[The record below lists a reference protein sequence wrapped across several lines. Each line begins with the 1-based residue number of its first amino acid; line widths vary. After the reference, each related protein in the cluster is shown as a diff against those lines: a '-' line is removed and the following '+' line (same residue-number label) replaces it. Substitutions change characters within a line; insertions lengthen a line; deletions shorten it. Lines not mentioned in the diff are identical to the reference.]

1 MAMQNFN
8 FTEGALGEKPGNGTR
23 KTPLTPSSLALAVR
37 RPCRLCGQ
45 FLVHATPNQLLAQ
58 LLAATLNQ
66 CWTVA

>member
-1 MAMQNFN
+1 MYDHAELDFYRRLI
-8 FTEGALGEKPGNGTR
+8 GAEEAWQWCQQ
-23 KTPLTPSSLALAVR
+23 SSSPALSQ

-66 CWTVA
+66 LWTVA